1 MIEWFHLHDMVA
13 NLSVVHL
20 NVLIVFVVMS
30 AIISVFEVTNA
41 WAFITPCL
49 YHPNMV
55 NPPLVLIN

>member
-1 MIEWFHLHDMVA
+1 MVA

-41 WAFITPCL
+41 RAFITPLL